1 MRLIPVLTALLVM
14 VALYLGVL
22 KRDELMAIAH
32 AASPS
37 AAEPGTEAAA
47 QDGGNEA
54 DAVRAVGVVA
64 VHSVAQSIDTAVV
77 LRGQIQ
83 AARQVEVRSETS
95 AIVISEPLRKGT
107 FVKKDDVL
115 CKLDPGIREAT
126 LGEARAALAEA
137 RSQVPATAAKVEE
150 AKAMLEEA
158 EINYVAADKLK
169 ASGYSSETQLKSARA
184 AVRSAEAAVAAATA
198 GGDGTQAAIESALAA
213 VAAAEREIARLTITS
228 PFDGLLES
236 DSAELGSLMQA
247 GSLCATVIQLD
258 PIKLVG
264 FVPETEVGRVEVG
277 TQAGAQLVS
286 GREVAGLVTF
296 LSRSADTTTRTFQVE
311 ISVPNPD
318 LSIRDGQTA
327 TIAIS
332 AAGALAHKLPQ
343 SALTL
348 NNDGQLGVRT
358 VEDGNVVAFM
368 PIKLLRD
375 EVGGVWVAGLPEKT
389 DVIVVGQEYVTAG
402 VRVTPT
408 FREAAQ

>member
-1 MRLIPVLTALLVM
+1 M
-14 VALYLGVL
+14 
-22 KRDELMAIAH
+22 
-32 AASPS
+32 
-37 AAEPGTEAAA
+37 
-47 QDGGNEA
+47 
-54 DAVRAVGVVA
+54 
-64 VHSVAQSIDTAVV
+64 
-77 LRGQIQ
+77 
-83 AARQVEVRSETS
+83 
-95 AIVISEPLRKGT
+95 
-107 FVKKDDVL
+107 
-115 CKLDPGIREAT
+115 
-126 LGEARAALAEA
+126 
-137 RSQVPATAAKVEE
+137 
-150 AKAMLEEA
+150 
-158 EINYVAADKLK
+158 
-169 ASGYSSETQLKSARA
+169 
-184 AVRSAEAAVAAATA
+184 
-198 GGDGTQAAIESALAA
+198 QAAIESALAA
-213 VAAAEREIARLTITS
+213 VAAAQREIARLTITS

-402 VRVTPT
+402 VRVAPT